1 MVPVFNQFQ
10 IVYFPSSKKKKKLCI
25 LLFIYNMHC
34 TLRIFVDGSLENTL
48 ILSSVQATDVV
59 FHLLDEFVVI
69 LILFALV
76 LVGKSLCAE
85 DTCRTPLMLVTAASQ
100 GQVDASA
107 KDMV

>member
-1 MVPVFNQFQ
+1 
-10 IVYFPSSKKKKKLCI
+10 
-25 LLFIYNMHC
+25 MHC

-59 FHLLDEFVVI
+59 FHLLDEFEII
-69 LILFALV
+69 LILFAVV
-76 LVGKSLCAE
+76 LVGKSLCSE

-100 GQVDASA
+100 GQMDASA